1 MNKLNSDNEPPKF
14 VFQNR
19 QDSLRSSEA
28 FKDLARRDAE
38 ELMAEE
44 LEKLLATAPDKI
56 KEVQNKYLFRSFANI
71 K

>member
-1 MNKLNSDNEPPKF
+1 MNVKEHHPSIF
-14 VFQNR
+14 VQSR

-44 LEKLLATAPDKI
+44 LEKLLATAPVEI
-56 KEVQNKYLFRSFANI
+56 KEVLFIHLFW
-71 K
+71 

>member
-1 MNKLNSDNEPPKF
+1 MNTTLLKLENDRSEF
-14 VFQNR
+14 FLQNR

-44 LEKLLATAPDKI
+44 LEKLLATAPNGI
-56 KEVQNKYLFRSFANI
+56 KKVQNIFSIF
-71 K
+71 

>member
-1 MNKLNSDNEPPKF
+1 MNVKENYSSIF
-14 VFQNR
+14 VQNR

-44 LEKLLATAPDKI
+44 LEKLLATAPVEI
-56 KEVQNKYLFRSFANI
+56 KEVLFIHLFL
-71 K
+71 